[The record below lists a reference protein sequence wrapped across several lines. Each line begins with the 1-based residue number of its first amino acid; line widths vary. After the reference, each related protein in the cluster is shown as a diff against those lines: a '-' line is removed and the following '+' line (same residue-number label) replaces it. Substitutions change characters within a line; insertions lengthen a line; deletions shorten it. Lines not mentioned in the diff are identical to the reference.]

1 MSLVIYNSLSRAK
14 EEFTP
19 IVPGSVGMYVCGPT
33 VYSDVHIGNCRTFVN
48 FDVIYRYLLYK
59 GYKVRYVRNITD
71 VGHLE
76 GDVDIGGEDKIAQK
90 ARLEQ
95 IEPMEVVQRYS
106 NGFRDMMLRFNNL
119 PPNIEPS
126 ATGHIIEQIQMVQD
140 ILDNGYGYVENGS
153 VYFDTAKFVSN
164 EKYYGQLSGRIVEDL
179 INASRDNLK
188 NQDEK
193 RNPAD
198 FAIWIKAGPS
208 HLMRWPS
215 PWSVGFP
222 GWHLECSV
230 MSTKYLGKQFDIH
243 GGGTDLKFPHHE
255 NEVAQNYGAY
265 SCTPAR
271 YWMHANMLL
280 MNGSKMAKSEGNY
293 ITPHQLFTGE
303 SEHIS
308 KGYSADALRFFMLQ
322 AHYRSTLDLTDD
334 ALSAAEKGLQRLME
348 AYENLLSLNAPEKA
362 SDDLLTKELRE
373 GIAAIETEMDD
384 DFNVPRAL
392 ARIFELAPKINGL
405 KNGQIPI
412 DQIDTATVEF
422 MKEQLAKML
431 FDVFGLRRDAGEERE
446 TGRLDSVMKL
456 VLELRQKAREE
467 KDWKTADKIRDM
479 LLDAQITVK
488 DGKDGT
494 TWN

>member
-1 MSLVIYNSLSRAK
+1 
-14 EEFTP
+14 
-19 IVPGSVGMYVCGPT
+19 
-33 VYSDVHIGNCRTFVN
+33 
-48 FDVIYRYLLYK
+48 
-59 GYKVRYVRNITD
+59 
-71 VGHLE
+71 
-76 GDVDIGGEDKIAQK
+76 
-90 ARLEQ
+90 
-95 IEPMEVVQRYS
+95 
-106 NGFRDMMLRFNNL
+106 
-119 PPNIEPS
+119 
-126 ATGHIIEQIQMVQD
+126 
-140 ILDNGYGYVENGS
+140 
-153 VYFDTAKFVSN
+153 
-164 EKYYGQLSGRIVEDL
+164 
-179 INASRDNLK
+179 LK

-280 MNGSKMAKSEGNY
+280 MNGSKMAKSEGNF

-308 KGYSADALRFFMLQ
+308 KAYSPEVIRFFMLQ

-348 AYENLLSLNAPEKA
+348 TYENLMSLEAPAQAKDSA
-362 SDDLLTKELRE
+362 LVKELS
-373 GIAAIETEMDD
+373 GGTAAIEVEMDD

-405 KNGQIPI
+405 KNGQLDIQQV
-412 DQIDTATVEF
+412 DSATISR
-422 MKEQLAKML
+422 MQTKISGIL
-431 FDVFGLRRDAGEERE
+431 FDVFGLRGNAASEQGN
-446 TGRLDSVMKL
+446 GRLEGVMKL
-456 VLELRQKAREE
+456 VLELRQKAREN
-467 KDWKTADKIRDM
+467 KDWPTADKIRDM
-479 LLDAQITVK
+479 LAEAQITVK
-488 DGKDGT
+488 DGKEGT
-494 TWN
+494 TWS